1 MICGKTLKDK
11 FSNDNK
17 KIMTEVGN
25 IDEYIRSHIMR
36 CLGHVE
42 RMNQEKAT
50 TKATR
55 LVLNGKIERPKIRQH
70 DVQNDMRG
78 LDRST

>member
-1 MICGKTLKDK
+1 MRTPTMICGKTLKDK

-17 KIMTEVGN
+17 KIMTDVGN

-42 RMNQEKAT
+42 RMDQEKAP

-55 LVLNGKIERPKIRQH
+55 LVLNGK
-70 DVQNDMRG
+70 
-78 LDRST
+78 DRKTKNTIT